1 MTKRITIILLLIFM
15 PFIIFFVTN
24 KLSIMYYKMCY
35 DTTYKSYQECIATK
49 KYVLFPVSKVIPQ
62 DLVSGNINFDT
73 LHNKFILPLKHQY
86 YDEQKDEVI
95 ISNCTYIFNKRG
107 TLLSKTETA
116 EEIEQQKQFEHCI
129 KLEEILLY
137 NNKMADVQYFSKER
151 YCYNWNPFRGY
162 GSPTGS
168 GRNMT
173 WEGTAY
179 IDLNMKKDKLKL
191 KIEEVFAQNF
201 FSNKYEKSDY
211 ELNLSVYQLPVKF
224 QKITDVAFFVRHKHY
239 GPNELHIII
248 SRFGKFNLKKKI

>member
-1 MTKRITIILLLIFM
+1 MTKRIAIILLLIFM
-15 PFIIFFVTN
+15 SFVIFFVTN
-24 KLSIMYYKMCY
+24 KLSIMYYKMRY
-35 DTTYKSYQECIATK
+35 DTTYKSYQEGIAAK
-49 KYVLFPVSKVIPQ
+49 NYILVPVSKVIPQ

-73 LHNKFILPLKHQY
+73 LDHKFIIPLKHQY
-86 YDEQKDEVI
+86 YDEQKDEVT
-95 ISNCTYIFNKRG
+95 ISNCTYIFDKSG

-137 NNKMADVQYFSKER
+137 INKMADVQYFSKER

-179 IDLNMKKDKLKL
+179 IELKMKNEKLKL

-211 ELNLSVYQLPVKF
+211 ELDMSVYLVPVKF
-224 QKITDVAFFVRHKHY
+224 QKITDVAFFVRHKNY
-239 GPNELHIII
+239 GPNELYIIK
-248 SRFGKFNLKKKI
+248 SK